1 MGNLDATVSVPLH
14 IINPLSEKTIVQ
26 VDIPHLNKRIEVAIP
41 NNIQVG
47 HRIRL
52 KGLGYG
58 TNPSGDLI
66 IEISK
71 ITIESNLKTE
81 SEIKY
86 FMQKIV
92 VVEFNN
98 FNEVNNYLGNGW
110 KVIDF
115 KPFKDNPSI
124 YVYVLLEKIK

>member
-26 VDIPHLNKRIEVAIP
+26 VDIPHLNKRIEVAVP

-98 FNEVNNYLGNGW
+98 FNEVNNYLGNGR
-110 KVIDF
+110 
-115 KPFKDNPSI
+115 PFQ
-124 YVYVLLEKIK
+124 VLCKLQKLI

>member
-1 MGNLDATVSVPLH
+1 
-14 IINPLSEKTIVQ
+14 
-26 VDIPHLNKRIEVAIP
+26 
-41 NNIQVG
+41 
-47 HRIRL
+47 
-52 KGLGYG
+52 
-58 TNPSGDLI
+58 
-66 IEISK
+66 
-71 ITIESNLKTE
+71 
-81 SEIKY
+81 
-86 FMQKIV
+86 MQKIV